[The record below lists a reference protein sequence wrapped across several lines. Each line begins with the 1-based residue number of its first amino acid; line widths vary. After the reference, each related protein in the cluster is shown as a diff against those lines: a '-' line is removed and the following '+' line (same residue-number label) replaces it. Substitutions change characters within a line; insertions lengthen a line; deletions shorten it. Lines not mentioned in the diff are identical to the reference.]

1 MNVLILNGSARGG
14 KGVTGRLLESL
25 SRGLTKANA
34 KVKTFDIVKLS
45 ISPCTACLMCMH
57 KTPGECSIKDDME
70 LIYEAYKTS
79 DLLILATPVYLDT
92 MTAQMKAVLD
102 RSMVFMQPFLIRDA
116 TGRVRHPFNWPMPPK
131 FMLLSTSGFPE
142 KESFD
147 PLIATFRAEAA
158 NFGSLP
164 IGEICIPGSI
174 ALQME
179 PELLN
184 KHLSLLEEAGS
195 VLGTTGNI
203 PGNIL
208 TELNTPPVDIDRY
221 LQAAAKYE
229 KWCRSKLNKNE

>member
-92 MTAQMKAVLD
+92 MTAQMKAVL
-102 RSMVFMQPFLIRDA
+102 
-116 TGRVRHPFNWPMPPK
+116 
-131 FMLLSTSGFPE
+131 
-142 KESFD
+142 
-147 PLIATFRAEAA
+147 IAPWC
-158 NFGSLP
+158 S
-164 IGEICIPGSI
+164 CS
-174 ALQME
+174 
-179 PELLN
+179 
-184 KHLSLLEEAGS
+184 LSLSGMRPAGS
-195 VLGTTGNI
+195 VILLTG
-203 PGNIL
+203 PCRRSL
-208 TELNTPPVDIDRY
+208 CCYRLPVFR
-221 LQAAAKYE
+221 KR
-229 KWCRSKLNKNE
+229 KF